1 MNILKNVIN
10 KLSQEEKK
18 EVNLASEKVELGLK
32 QDAEKLN
39 KVYYGKTD
47 TANSHIKK
55 VSSEARAAIS
65 NIDQALKATN
75 EMKSLISKLEKTAK
89 DLGINVDAL
98 PELRE
103 MKIAVAESKDYEDY
117 RQSLQRLI

>member
-10 KLSQEEKK
+10 KIAESDKK
-18 EVNLASEKVELGLK
+18 TELASQKVELGLK

-47 TANSHIKK
+47 TANSHLKG
-55 VSSEARAAIS
+55 VSSEARAALS
-65 NIDQALKATN
+65 NIDQALKASN

-89 DLGINVDAL
+89 DLGINVDKM
-98 PELRE
+98 PELQE
-103 MKIAVAESKDYEDY
+103 MKRAVVESKEYEEY
-117 RQSLQRLI
+117 RKTLQKLV

>member
-1 MNILKNVIN
+1 MNILKNVMN
-10 KLSQEEKK
+10 KIAESDKK
-18 EVNLASEKVELGLK
+18 TELASQKVELGLK